1 MSTAATAQG
10 NSQVR
15 VSDAEILRAT
25 RLCIDRSGPDRFTM
39 AEVARE
45 AGLTRVQIYNRFGN
59 RDDLVL
65 ALLVSHAS
73 RFADDL
79 RTTLDAVPSAAD
91 AIVQGMMAAI
101 RAAGTDVYFGMLV
114 GPATLA
120 RDTRIP
126 GAPEAALQ
134 ISRQLWVPILQ
145 RGKDEG
151 RFDPALV
158 PEDVADWIGLSQ
170 LTLFTSTQTFEM
182 PLQQCEA
189 YIRNFIVKP
198 LLAEGQK
205 P

>member
-15 VSDAEILRAT
+15 VSDADILRAT

-79 RTTLDAVPSAAD
+79 RTTLDAVPDAAPLH
-91 AIVQGMMAAI
+91 GL
-101 RAAGTDVYFGMLV
+101 RCPPCNRSTRLPP
-114 GPATLA
+114 PA
-120 RDTRIP
+120 P
-126 GAPEAALQ
+126 P
-134 ISRQLWVPILQ
+134 P
-145 RGKDEG
+145 
-151 RFDPALV
+151 DP
-158 PEDVADWIGLSQ
+158 
-170 LTLFTSTQTFEM
+170 
-182 PLQQCEA
+182 
-189 YIRNFIVKP
+189 NH
-198 LLAEGQK
+198 
-205 P
+205 